1 MPIKQQH
8 NKDSSMAKTKS
19 LGESVSDAKTLAD
32 FLATLQIPNEIK
44 DIVFSTLKYVIK
56 RTKVLNRRMTNLA
69 KFTRDQNVSQA
80 HNI

>member
-1 MPIKQQH
+1 MPIKH

-32 FLATLQIPNEIK
+32 FLETLQIPTEIK

-56 RTKVLNRRMTNLA
+56 RTKVLNRRMTHLA

>member
-1 MPIKQQH
+1 
-8 NKDSSMAKTKS
+8 MAKTKS

-32 FLATLQIPNEIK
+32 FLETLQIPTEIK

-56 RTKVLNRRMTNLA
+56 RTKVLNRRMTHLA